1 MEVPLAI
8 YREVK
13 ILINQRS
20 IVMTNPS
27 ADGLNMLKRWVRIQ
41 DGTKVRFG
49 KDGSEGIIDGLTESV
64 VGPRCSP
71 AIRIVVSDQCW
82 RS

>member
-20 IVMTNPS
+20 IVMTNPR
-27 ADGLNMLKRWVRIQ
+27 ADGLHTLKRWVRIQ
-41 DGTKVRFG
+41 DGTKVRFR

-64 VGPRCSP
+64 VGSRCSP
-71 AIRIVVSDQCW
+71 AILTAVSVQCR